1 MIPFKALQLSCR
13 RSDLAL
19 EFTRHGVPL
28 SRHKQ
33 IPSTTH
39 SCHASP
45 AKKWRK
51 KYGPL
56 LLDAEAASLRYGRG
70 SGAND
75 SCPTK
80 ENPPANENKPAENL
94 SAKESLASKE
104 NPTAKENPHRLLTP
118 SQPPR
123 RMLASQD
130 SSLARDFANAREY
143 L

>member
-1 MIPFKALQLSCR
+1 MSKYQALHIAVMPPGQ
-13 RSDLAL
+13 
-19 EFTRHGVPL
+19 
-28 SRHKQ
+28 
-33 IPSTTH
+33 
-39 SCHASP
+39 
-45 AKKWRK
+45 KKWRK

-104 NPTAKENPHRLLTP
+104 NRTAKENPRRLLTP

-123 RMLASQD
+123 CMLASQD
-130 SSLARDFANAREY
+130 SSLARDFANAREI
-143 L
+143 LVKQAWTPFWHTFQC